1 MNPIEIYSIIPNT
14 ADLISCNRIPEA
26 RLPQTIA
33 TSFPEFSPTRPSER
47 ERERPWKTLVTCL
60 PESGRLQTND
70 LGEGQVSVRF
80 VSTERRQ
87 LSAAMKL
94 CT

>member
-1 MNPIEIYSIIPNT
+1 MEMASHLGHPYLQPRSQGS
-14 ADLISCNRIPEA
+14 L
-26 RLPQTIA
+26 LPA
-33 TSFPEFSPTRPSER
+33 LRS

-60 PESGRLQTND
+60 PEYGRLQAND

-87 LSAAMKL
+87 VSAAMKL